1 MLELNF
7 TPFPHLNT
15 ERLVLRQLKPSDD
28 YEIFALRSNISVNK
42 HLERPITTSIQEA
55 REFIEK
61 INNGI
66 ANQDCLYWA
75 ISLNKDEKLIGTIC
89 YWNISLEEGT
99 AEIGYELYP
108 DHQGKGIMQEALSRV
123 IRFGFENM
131 KIITIT
137 AFPTRD
143 NYKSVKVL
151 EKNNFIL
158 EKDIDNKIKNE
169 ANSPKSVTYS
179 LANPDWISSL
189 RHP

>member
-179 LANPDWISSL
+179 LAN
-189 RHP
+189 